1 MSINESLN
9 ENAPSLLTTEQ
20 VAKFYPIYSANS
32 LRVFRYRGNSPF
44 PYVKVN
50 KKVMYEKEEIE
61 RILKNNTVDETEYH
75 S

>member
-1 MSINESLN
+1 
-9 ENAPSLLTTEQ
+9 

-61 RILKNNTVDETEYH
+61 RILRNNTVDETEYH